1 MSVEETSKSGLHET
15 PPQEIILGT
24 RGSELALA
32 QTRIVKEALAR
43 TRPSLK
49 IAIEVIRT
57 TGDQKPTA
65 GRKGI
70 FTAEL
75 ERALMEKRIDVAVH
89 SAKDLPSE
97 IEGALTITAV
107 LPRGAVEDL
116 LLRKNAAPT
125 SLATI
130 ATGSVRRQRQARWSN
145 PAARVVGLRGN
156 VPTLLR
162 KFIESDWDAIILARA
177 GLERLGFTPPEFE
190 FQGQK
195 LFAEILPLE
204 NFVSAGGQGVI
215 ALQTR
220 AADLV
225 AQEIVSSIDDE
236 ETHLC
241 LRAER
246 EFLRLLQGDCDLP
259 VGVHARFMNG
269 VMELQAQVFGDK
281 SDEGKCFLVGAGPG
295 DLGLVTLRAKELL
308 ERADVIVYDA
318 LANPEMLS
326 WAPVDAEIIF
336 AGKRAGEKTLSQDEI
351 NALLIEKSGIGKN
364 VVRLKGGDPFVFG
377 RGG

>member
-1 MSVEETSKSGLHET
+1 MSVEKTSKSGFHET
-15 PPQEIILGT
+15 PPQEIVLGT

-32 QTRIVKEALAR
+32 QTRMVREALAR

-57 TGDQKPTA
+57 TGDQEPTA

-107 LPRGAVEDL
+107 LPRGGVEDL
-116 LLRKNAAPT
+116 LLRKSAVST

-156 VPTLLR
+156 VPTRLR

-177 GLERLGFTPPEFE
+177 GLERLGFMPPEFE

-220 AADLV
+220 AADLL
-225 AQEIVSSIDDE
+225 AHEIVSSVDDE

-269 VMELQAQVFGDK
+269 VMELQAQVFGDAPAPK
-281 SDEGKCFLVGAGPG
+281 MATGRGNDP
-295 DLGLVTLRAKELL
+295 KELAEEVFRKL
-308 ERADVIVYDA
+308 EH
-318 LANPEMLS
+318 EQ
-326 WAPVDAEIIF
+326 E
-336 AGKRAGEKTLSQDEI
+336 
-351 NALLIEKSGIGKN
+351 
-364 VVRLKGGDPFVFG
+364 
-377 RGG
+377 

>member
-1 MSVEETSKSGLHET
+1 MVE
-15 PPQEIILGT
+15 
-24 RGSELALA
+24 
-32 QTRIVKEALAR
+32 EALAR

-49 IAIEVIRT
+49 IAIEIIRT
-57 TGDQKPTA
+57 TGDQHVIPSKAEGSRRESFKVTSTGSLDFARDEPTA

-75 ERALMEKRIDVAVH
+75 ERALKKKRIDVAVH

-97 IEGALTITAV
+97 IEEALTIAAV

-116 LLRKNAAPT
+116 LLRKSAAST
-125 SLATI
+125 LVTII
-130 ATGSVRRQRQARWSN
+130 ATGSVRRQRQVRWIN
-145 PAARVVGLRGN
+145 PAARVVELRGN
-156 VPTLLR
+156 VPTRLR

-177 GLERLGFTPPEFE
+177 GLERLGFMPPEFE

-220 AADLV
+220 AADLAV
-225 AQEIVSSIDDE
+225 REIVSSIDDN
-236 ETHLC
+236 ETQLC

-259 VGVHARFMNG
+259 VGVHARFMSG
-269 VMELQAQVFGDK
+269 IMELQAQVFGD
-281 SDEGKCFLVGAGPG
+281 
-295 DLGLVTLRAKELL
+295 
-308 ERADVIVYDA
+308 
-318 LANPEMLS
+318 
-326 WAPVDAEIIF
+326 APAPKI
-336 AGKRAGEKTLSQDEI
+336 AS
-351 NALLIEKSGIGKN
+351 
-364 VVRLKGGDPFVFG
+364 G
-377 RGG
+377 RGHDPEELAREVFRKLEHERE

>member
-1 MSVEETSKSGLHET
+1 VSVEESSRSGGYET
-15 PPQEIILGT
+15 PRQEIVLGT

-32 QTRIVKEALAR
+32 QTRMVKEALAR

-49 IAIEVIRT
+49 VAIKIIRT
-57 TGDQKPTA
+57 KGDEIVIPSRVEGSRRETFKVSSTASLGPSRTGVFARADRTK

-97 IEGALTITAV
+97 IEGALRITAV

-116 LLRKNAAPT
+116 LLRKSAARTPV
-125 SLATI
+125 ATI
-130 ATGSVRRQRQARWSN
+130 ATGSVRRQRQTRWSN

-156 VPTLLR
+156 VPTRLR

-177 GLERLGFTPPEFE
+177 GLERLGFIPPEFE
-190 FQGQK
+190 FQGRK
-195 LFAEILPLE
+195 LFAEILPQE

-220 AADLV
+220 AADFV
-225 AQEIVSSIDDE
+225 ASEIVSSIDDK

-269 VMELQAQVFGDK
+269 KMELHAQVFGDAPAPK
-281 SDEGKCFLVGAGPG
+281 TASGRGNDPE
-295 DLGLVTLRAKELL
+295 EL
-308 ERADVIVYDA
+308 
-318 LANPEMLS
+318 
-326 WAPVDAEIIF
+326 
-336 AGKRAGEKTLSQDEI
+336 AGE
-351 NALLIEKSGIGKN
+351 
-364 VVRLKGGDPFVFG
+364 VFRKLEHEQG
-377 RGG
+377 QE

>member
-1 MSVEETSKSGLHET
+1 MEE
-15 PPQEIILGT
+15 
-24 RGSELALA
+24 
-32 QTRIVKEALAR
+32 
-43 TRPSLK
+43 
-49 IAIEVIRT
+49 
-57 TGDQKPTA
+57 
-65 GRKGI
+65 
-70 FTAEL
+70 
-75 ERALMEKRIDVAVH
+75 RIDVAVH

-116 LLRKNAAPT
+116 LLRKSAAHTPV
-125 SLATI
+125 ATI

-156 VPTLLR
+156 VPTRLR

-177 GLERLGFTPPEFE
+177 GLERLGFMPPEFE

-195 LFAEILPLE
+195 LFAEILPQE

-225 AQEIVSSIDDE
+225 ACEIVSSIDDK

-269 VMELQAQVFGDK
+269 EMELHAQVFGDAPAPK
-281 SDEGKCFLVGAGPG
+281 MASGRGNDPE
-295 DLGLVTLRAKELL
+295 EL
-308 ERADVIVYDA
+308 
-318 LANPEMLS
+318 
-326 WAPVDAEIIF
+326 
-336 AGKRAGEKTLSQDEI
+336 AGE
-351 NALLIEKSGIGKN
+351 
-364 VVRLKGGDPFVFG
+364 VF
-377 RGG
+377 RKLEHDQEQE

>member
-1 MSVEETSKSGLHET
+1 VSVEESSRSGVYET
-15 PPQEIILGT
+15 PAQEIVLGT

-32 QTRIVKEALAR
+32 QTRMVKEALAR

-49 IAIEVIRT
+49 IMTEIVRSG
-57 TGDQKPTA
+57 GDYDLTA

-97 IEGALTITAV
+97 IEGGLTITAV

-116 LLRKNAAPT
+116 LLRK
-125 SLATI
+125 SLAPIPVTTI
-130 ATGSVRRQRQARWSN
+130 ATGSVRRQRQARWTN
-145 PAARVVGLRGN
+145 PAARVVALRGN
-156 VPTLLR
+156 VPTRLR

-177 GLERLGFTPPEFE
+177 GLERLGFMPPEFE

-195 LFAEILPLE
+195 FFAEILPQE

-215 ALQTR
+215 ALQPR
-220 AADLV
+220 AADFV
-225 AQEIVSSIDDE
+225 TCEIVSSIDDKQ
-236 ETHLC
+236 THLC

-269 VMELQAQVFGDK
+269 DLELRAQLFGDAPAPK
-281 SDEGKCFLVGAGPG
+281 MAG
-295 DLGLVTLRAKELL
+295 
-308 ERADVIVYDA
+308 
-318 LANPEMLS
+318 
-326 WAPVDAEIIF
+326 
-336 AGKRAGEKTLSQDEI
+336 
-351 NALLIEKSGIGKN
+351 
-364 VVRLKGGDPFVFG
+364 G
-377 RGG
+377 RGNDPEELAGAVFRKLENEQE

>member
-1 MSVEETSKSGLHET
+1 VSVEETSKSDLHET
-15 PPQEIILGT
+15 PPEEIVLGT
-24 RGSELALA
+24 RGSQLALA
-32 QTRIVKEALAR
+32 QTRMVKEALAR

-49 IAIEVIRT
+49 IATEIVRSG
-57 TGDQKPTA
+57 GDYDLTA

-97 IEGALTITAV
+97 IEGGLTITAV
-107 LPRGAVEDL
+107 LARGAVEDL
-116 LLRKNAAPT
+116 LLRK
-125 SLATI
+125 SLAPIPVTTI
-130 ATGSVRRQRQARWSN
+130 ATGSVRRQRQARWTN
-145 PAARVVGLRGN
+145 PAARVVALRGN
-156 VPTLLR
+156 VPTRLR

-177 GLERLGFTPPEFE
+177 GLERLGFMPPEFE

-195 LFAEILPLE
+195 FFAEILPQE

-220 AADLV
+220 AADFV
-225 AQEIVSSIDDE
+225 TCEIVSSIDDK

-269 VMELQAQVFGDK
+269 ELELRAQLFGD
-281 SDEGKCFLVGAGPG
+281 
-295 DLGLVTLRAKELL
+295 
-308 ERADVIVYDA
+308 
-318 LANPEMLS
+318 
-326 WAPVDAEIIF
+326 APAPKM
-336 AGKRAGEKTLSQDEI
+336 AS
-351 NALLIEKSGIGKN
+351 
-364 VVRLKGGDPFVFG
+364 G
-377 RGG
+377 RGSDPEELAGAVFRKLEHEQK

>member
-1 MSVEETSKSGLHET
+1 VSVEESPRSGVQET
-15 PPQEIILGT
+15 PRQEIVLGT

-32 QTRIVKEALAR
+32 QTRMIEEALAR
-43 TRPSLK
+43 TRPLVK
-49 IAIEVIRT
+49 VATEIIRT
-57 TGDQKPTA
+57 TGDPKHVAPGELDRRE

-97 IEGALTITAV
+97 MDNALTITAV
-107 LPRGAVEDL
+107 LPRGAAEDL
-116 LLRKNAAPT
+116 LLRKSTAHAPV
-125 SLATI
+125 ATI
-130 ATGSVRRQRQARWSN
+130 ATGSVRRQRQTRWSN

-156 VPTLLR
+156 VPTRLR

-177 GLERLGFTPPEFE
+177 GLERLGFLPPEFQFE
-190 FQGQK
+190 GQK

-204 NFVSAGGQGVI
+204 NFLSAGGQGII

-220 AADLV
+220 AADWV
-225 AQEIVSSIDDE
+225 AREIMSSIDDV

-259 VGVHARFMNG
+259 VGVHARFMKG
-269 VMELQAQVFGDK
+269 EMVLRVQLFG
-281 SDEGKCFLVGAGPG
+281 
-295 DLGLVTLRAKELL
+295 
-308 ERADVIVYDA
+308 DA
-318 LANPEMLS
+318 LAPRTASGRGSDPEKL
-326 WAPVDAEIIF
+326 
-336 AGKRAGEKTLSQDEI
+336 AGE
-351 NALLIEKSGIGKN
+351 
-364 VVRLKGGDPFVFG
+364 VF
-377 RGG
+377 RKLEREQK